1 MVVSKANR
9 NVVEAMTGNRRHR
22 RIVSPA
28 LIIMDGS
35 IAIAVVSGLTLFTH
49 CKKPLLVRLH
59 PHNANKKQVVSLPS
73 STSH

>member
-35 IAIAVVSGLTLFTH
+35 IAIGAVSVGAWAYAVYTL
-49 CKKPLLVRLH
+49 
-59 PHNANKKQVVSLPS
+59 
-73 STSH
+73 